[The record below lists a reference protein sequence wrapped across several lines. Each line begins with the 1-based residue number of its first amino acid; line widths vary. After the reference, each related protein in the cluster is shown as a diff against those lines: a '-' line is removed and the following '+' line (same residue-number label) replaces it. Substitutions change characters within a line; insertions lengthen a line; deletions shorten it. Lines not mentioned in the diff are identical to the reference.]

1 MKNYNILTNG
11 ISFDSRIFS
20 AINKKESR
28 DYLLRPFY
36 SKKNSEIVATDGR
49 VMLIQKV
56 SPSKHNENSFV
67 SYEST
72 VPFDIISD
80 EEKFFTEK
88 QIKADFFKGKKTE
101 LFNFVLVPEMEI
113 GSFPDYKRVIPEEF
127 DENKI
132 GSLQQFKDDGARLF
146 NKNDVLILHDGSFKI
161 TSRRFKKGF
170 FVLNSHKIAFDFNVF
185 EKAYKF
191 FDFPDDAEVYYT
203 DENSP
208 LLAVSEKENKTAVI
222 MPVSFTYKNEY
233 VVLNGKTA
241 EIVNRENVFKKQKE
255 NPVLKKSGAKYCA

>member
-1 MKNYNILTNG
+1 MKIKNYNILTND

-28 DYLLRPFY
+28 DYLLHPFY
-36 SKKNSEIVATDGR
+36 SKENSEIVATDGI

-56 SPSKHNENSFV
+56 SLSKHDENSFV

-72 VPFDIISD
+72 VPFDKISD
-80 EEKFFTEK
+80 DEKNFTEK
-88 QIKADFFKGKKTE
+88 KIKDAFLKGKKSE

-113 GSFPDYKRVIPEEF
+113 GSFPDYKRVIPEKL
-127 DENKI
+127 DNNKI

-161 TSRRFKKGF
+161 TALRFKKGF
-170 FVLNSHKIAFDFNVF
+170 FVLNSHEIAFDFLVF

-191 FDFPDDAEVYYT
+191 FDFPDDAEVYFT
-203 DENSP
+203 SGLEP
-208 LLAVSEKENKTAVI
+208 LLIVSEKENKTAVI
-222 MPVSFTYKNEY
+222 MPVSFTYKEEY

-241 EIVNRENVFKKQKE
+241 EIVKREDVFKNKRE
-255 NPVLKKSGAKYCA
+255 ILF

>member
-1 MKNYNILTNG
+1 MKNYNILTGG

-28 DYLLRPFY
+28 DYMLHPFY
-36 SKKNSEIVATDGR
+36 SKENREIVATEGH

-56 SPSKHNENSFV
+56 LPSKHNENSFV
-67 SYEST
+67 SYKST

-88 QIKADFFKGKKTE
+88 QIKADFFKGKKNE

-113 GSFPDYKRVIPEEF
+113 GIFPDYKRAVPEKL
-127 DENKI
+127 DKNKI
-132 GSLQQFKDDGARLF
+132 GNLQQFKYDGARLF

-161 TSRRFKKGF
+161 TARRFKKGF
-170 FVLNSHKIAFDFNVF
+170 FVLNSHEIAFDFTVF
-185 EKAYKF
+185 EKSYQF
-191 FDFPDDAEVYYT
+191 FDFPDDAEVYFT
-203 DENSP
+203 AGREP
-208 LLAVSEKENKTAVI
+208 LLIVSEKENKTAVI
-222 MPVSFTYKNEY
+222 MPVPFTYQNEY

-255 NPVLKKSGAKYCA
+255 NPVLTKSGAK

>member
-1 MKNYNILTNG
+1 MKNYNILTGG

-20 AINKKESR
+20 AINKKEIR
-28 DYLLRPFY
+28 DYLLHPFY
-36 SKKNSEIVATDGR
+36 SAENREIVATDSH

-67 SYEST
+67 SFEST

-80 EEKFFTEK
+80 EEKFFTKK

-113 GSFPDYKRVIPEEF
+113 GRFPDYKRVIPEKL
-127 DENKI
+127 DKNKI
-132 GSLQQFKDDGARLF
+132 GSLKQFKDDGLRLF
-146 NKNDVLILHDGSFKI
+146 NKNDILIFHDGSFKI
-161 TSRRFKKGF
+161 TERCFKKGF
-170 FVLNSHKIAFDFNVF
+170 FVLNSHKIAFDFTVF
-185 EKAYKF
+185 GKAYQF
-191 FDFPDDAEVYYT
+191 FDFPDDAEVYFT
-203 DENSP
+203 TGQEP
-208 LLAVSEKENKTAVI
+208 LLIVSEKENKTAVI
-222 MPVSFTYKNEY
+222 MPVSFTYQTEY

-255 NPVLKKSGAKYCA
+255 NPVLTKSGAKY